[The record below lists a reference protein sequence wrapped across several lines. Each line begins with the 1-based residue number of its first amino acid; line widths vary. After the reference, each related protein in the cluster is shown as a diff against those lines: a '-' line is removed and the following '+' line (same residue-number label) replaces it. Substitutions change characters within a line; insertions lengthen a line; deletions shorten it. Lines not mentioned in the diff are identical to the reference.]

1 MADKE
6 FFLNDVVEMRKPHP
20 CGANQWK
27 IIRIGMDV
35 RIKCL
40 GCQHSVM
47 LPRKEFTRKLKK
59 VLEHAN
65 PSE

>member
-6 FFLNDVVEMRKPHP
+6 FFLNDIVEMRKPHP

-27 IIRIGMDV
+27 IIRVGMDV
-35 RIKCL
+35 RIKCMN
-40 GCQHSVM
+40 CQHSVM

-59 VLEHAN
+59 ILEPAER
-65 PSE
+65 SE

>member
-6 FFLNDVVEMRKPHP
+6 FFLNDIVEMRKPHP

-27 IIRIGMDV
+27 IIRVGMDV
-35 RIKCL
+35 RIKCI

-59 VLEHAN
+59 IVEHAN
-65 PSE
+65 PAE

>member
-6 FFLNDVVEMRKPHP
+6 FSLHDIVEMRKPHP

-27 IIRIGMDV
+27 IIRVGMDV

-47 LPRKEFTRKLKK
+47 LPRKEFSRKLKK
-59 VLEHAN
+59 IVEHAQ
-65 PSE
+65 PEE